1 MFKSYRENLCLLE
14 HSSKKSIKKIVAK
27 ANVTIAFFKHLHIFM
42 IKDDKNV
49 GKIMY
54 NTKKKFSTENGSYH
68 LNGF

>member
-1 MFKSYRENLCLLE
+1 MFIRTFF
-14 HSSKKSIKKIVAK
+14 KKSIKKIVAK

-54 NTKKKFSTENGSYH
+54 NTKKF
-68 LNGF
+68 LFD